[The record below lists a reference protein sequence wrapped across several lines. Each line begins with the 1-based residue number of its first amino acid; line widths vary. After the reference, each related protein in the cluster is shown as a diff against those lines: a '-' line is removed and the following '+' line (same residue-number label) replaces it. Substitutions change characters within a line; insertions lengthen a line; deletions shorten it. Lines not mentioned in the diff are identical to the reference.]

1 MLRRLTREDPW
12 LNLVNLRPVQ
22 LVILGPKDNYQ
33 RLSQL
38 VQRHNYLRQPS
49 QALGLDKMVVVVVD
63 AIHTEQ

>member
-1 MLRRLTREDPW
+1 
-12 LNLVNLRPVQ
+12 LVTLE
-22 LVILGPKDNYQ
+22 PKDNYQ

>member
-1 MLRRLTREDPW
+1 VLRRLTREDPW
-12 LNLVNLRPVQ
+12 LNLVSLRPVQ
-22 LVILGPKDNYQ
+22 LVTLEPKDNYQ